1 MGCGTAEMWREHWHL
16 LDGGILL
23 VLSGLS
29 SAFVEE
35 AATRAAG
42 LRDYVFS
49 MTSIAGLKGLD
60 RDALRVCFEKRM
72 DADGVLRMPKEYGMF
87 LCTR

>member
-1 MGCGTAEMWREHWHL
+1 MCRERWHL
-16 LDGGILL
+16 LDGGIRL
-23 VLSGLS
+23 VLSDLS
-29 SAFVEE
+29 PAFVEE
-35 AATRAAG
+35 AAIRAAG

-72 DADGVLRMPKEYGMF
+72 DVDGVLRIPKEYEMF

>member
-16 LDGGILL
+16 LDGGIRL

-29 SAFVEE
+29 PAFVEE

-49 MTSIAGLKGLD
+49 MTSIAGL
-60 RDALRVCFEKRM
+60 
-72 DADGVLRMPKEYGMF
+72 
-87 LCTR
+87 

>member
-1 MGCGTAEMWREHWHL
+1 MPRCGGNTGICWTAESVSCSPTYRPRSWKRRRF
-16 LDGGILL
+16 
-23 VLSGLS
+23 
-29 SAFVEE
+29 APP
-35 AATRAAG
+35 
-42 LRDYVFS
+42 DYVFS

-72 DADGVLRMPKEYGMF
+72 DADGVLRIPKEYGMF